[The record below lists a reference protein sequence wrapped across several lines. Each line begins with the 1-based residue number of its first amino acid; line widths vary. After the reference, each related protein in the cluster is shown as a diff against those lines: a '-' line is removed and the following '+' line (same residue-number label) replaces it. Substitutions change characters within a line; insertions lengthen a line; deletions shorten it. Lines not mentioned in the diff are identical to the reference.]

1 MEDDKF
7 KAEVLS
13 RLDRIVSLL
22 TANCSMTKAAL
33 ERAYP
38 DLMKPK
44 QPPREQGET
53 AAAGQYLLTDEMQDD
68 YTQAV
73 QKWKSGKGL

>member
-1 MEDDKF
+1 MDDDKF

-22 TANCSMTKAAL
+22 SANCSMTKAAL

-44 QPPREQGET
+44 QPPTEQGET
-53 AAAGQYLLTDEMQDD
+53 LSRQILEEMQDD

-73 QKWKSGKGL
+73 QKWKNEKGL

>member
-1 MEDDKF
+1 MDDDKF
-7 KAEVLS
+7 KAEVLN

-38 DLMKPK
+38 DLVKPK
-44 QPPREQGET
+44 QPPQEQGD
-53 AAAGQYLLTDEMQDD
+53 AASGQYLLTDEMQDD

-73 QKWKSGKGL
+73 QKWKSEKGL

>member
-1 MEDDKF
+1 MDDEKF

-22 TANCSMTKAAL
+22 SANCSMTKAAL

-38 DLMKPK
+38 DLMRPK
-44 QPPREQGET
+44 QPQPEQGEPLAT
-53 AAAGQYLLTDEMQDD
+53 RIVDEMQDD
-68 YTQAV
+68 YAQAV
-73 QKWKSGKGL
+73 QKWKSQKGQ

>member
-1 MEDDKF
+1 MDDDKF

-22 TANCSMTKAAL
+22 SANCSMTKAAL

-44 QPPREQGET
+44 QPPTEQGET
-53 AAAGQYLLTDEMQDD
+53 PVSRQILEEMQDD
-68 YTQAV
+68 YTQAF
-73 QKWKSGKGL
+73 QKWKSEKGL